1 MRTRN
6 RSLDFLYLNMRTFT
20 NNHPKAD
27 RQCPA
32 RRRPAPRLAPALE
45 RLEIRALLA
54 TLTIQAAKAPNDPYY
69 AFAQWALNGTFGIN
83 APTAWTSTT
92 GSTAV
97 TVAVIDSG
105 IDYTHPDLASNV
117 WLNQAEIPATV
128 LPSLAD
134 INADGRITFPDL
146 NNAANQGAGKIV
158 DTDGDG
164 VITGADI
171 IAPQASGGWS
181 DGSTQDGATAYPDD
195 LIGWNFIAGSNS
207 PLDDNGHGTNVSG
220 IIGAVGNNATGVA
233 GVDWTTQ
240 IMALKVLDST
250 GAGTDVAA
258 AEAIHYA
265 VDHGARVIN
274 ASWGLT
280 GPDPVI
286 AAAIQYADS
295 NGVIIVTAAGNN
307 GSSDTTTMYSPA
319 SYSAQYPNVI
329 SVAATS
335 NTGALA
341 SWSNYGVGSVQLAA
355 PGVNILS
362 TLFGSYGYMSGT
374 SMAAPF
380 VTGTVAL
387 VEAAHPSWSMSQVVD
402 AILDHTTADSA
413 LAGKVTTGGLLN
425 AAAAVA
431 NTHGAYVISAVPNGS
446 ATTASPM
453 SAIQLTYSEEVN
465 PATFTPQQVTL
476 TGPAGPIK
484 GATVSAVSGSN
495 NHQFVISFPPQTAA
509 GTYSLAVGPAIQDFY
524 GNKMDQNRNGING
537 ETGDA
542 FKATFVSSNA
552 MTAHTV
558 APRSPAASSSSGVLA
573 RPALTNFALSPA
585 TTVPAPAPEIGTVDF
600 ITSSTPPLGPKK
612 QTGPNNLK

>member
-1 MRTRN
+1 MRTQHQ
-6 RSLDFLYLNMRTFT
+6 SLDFSYFNVQIPT
-20 NNHPKAD
+20 NERPKAHRRNHARG
-27 RQCPA
+27 RQA
-32 RRRPAPRLAPALE
+32 TRLAPSLE
-45 RLEIRALLA
+45 HLEPRALLS

-69 AFAQWALNGTFGIN
+69 AFAQWALNGTYGIN
-83 APTAWTSTT
+83 APTAWTATT

-105 IDYTHPDLASNV
+105 IDDTHPDLASNV
-117 WLNQAEIPATV
+117 WLNQAEIPASVRPNLTDV
-128 LPSLAD
+128 
-134 INADGRITFPDL
+134 NADGRITFTDL
-146 NNAANQGAGKIV
+146 NSAVNQGAGKIT

-164 VITGADI
+164 MITGADL

-195 LIGWNFIAGSNS
+195 LIGWNFVAGTNS
-207 PLDDNGHGTNVSG
+207 PLDDNGHGTHVSG
-220 IIGAVGNNATGVA
+220 IIGAVGNNATGIA

-240 IMALKVLDST
+240 IMVLKALDST

-258 AEAIHYA
+258 AQAIHFA

-280 GPDPVI
+280 GPDPVL
-286 AAAIQYADS
+286 ASAIQYADS
-295 NGVIIVTAAGNN
+295 NGVIIVAAAGNN
-307 GSSDTTTMYSPA
+307 GSNDTTAMYSPA

-335 NTGALA
+335 STGALA
-341 SWSNYGVGSVQLAA
+341 SWSDYGVGSVQLAA

-413 LAGKVTTGGLLN
+413 LTGKVTSGGLLN

-446 ATTASPM
+446 ATIVSPM
-453 SAIQLTYSEEVN
+453 SAIQLTFNEEVN
-465 PATFTPQQVTL
+465 PATFTAQQVTL
-476 TGPAGPIK
+476 TGPGGAIK
-484 GATVSAVSGSN
+484 GATVSVLSGSN
-495 NHQFVISFPPQTAA
+495 NHQFVISFPPQTAS
-509 GTYSLAVGPAIQDFY
+509 GTYTVTVGPAIQDFY
-524 GNKMDQNRNGING
+524 GNKMDQNRNGVNG
-537 ETGDA
+537 EAGDA
-542 FKATFVSSNA
+542 FKATFVSSNP
-552 MTAHTV
+552 MTAHSV
-558 APRSPAASSSSGVLA
+558 APRGPAAPSISGVPA
-573 RPALTNFALSPA
+573 RPPLTNLALAS
-585 TTVPAPAPEIGTVDF
+585 APAAPAAASEIGTVDF
-600 ITSSTPPLGPKK
+600 LTSQAPSLVTRK
-612 QTGPNNLK
+612 QTSPYFAR